1 MSATI
6 RILIADD
13 HAIVREGALR
23 LLNSQPDMEVVG
35 EAQAGTEVMELARR
49 VKPHVAV
56 LDISMPGLSGLELV
70 PMLRAELPEV
80 QIVLLSVH
88 QKEAFVM
95 QALDLGAQAY
105 VLKTSPTDDLLA
117 AVRAVHRGEYFL
129 SSKVQAELIGSYLR
143 QPNKKAAHNALSERE
158 QQVLRMVA
166 QGMTTK
172 QVASALYLS
181 ARTVDKYRASVMQKL
196 NLKGLNDLLRYAI
209 QQGLVVVEQPS
220 DD

>member
-1 MSATI
+1 MKSTI

-35 EAQAGTEVMELARR
+35 EAREGTEVMPLARSLH
-49 VKPHVAV
+49 PDVAV

-70 PMLRAELPEV
+70 PLLRSELPTV

-88 QKEAFVM
+88 KKEAFVQ
-95 QALDLGAQAY
+95 QALELGARAY

-117 AVRAVHRGEYFL
+117 AVRAVHNGEYFL
-129 SSKVQAELIGSYLR
+129 SSKVQAEIIGSYLR
-143 QPNKKAAHNALSERE
+143 QPHRQEDRNALSERE

-172 QVASALYLS
+172 QVASVLYLS

-196 NLKGLNDLLRYAI
+196 NLKSLNELLRYAI
-209 QQGLVVVEQPS
+209 QHGLVVVDPPS
-220 DD
+220 D

>member
-1 MSATI
+1 MSTI

-23 LLNSQPDMEVVG
+23 LLNSQPDMTVVG
-35 EAQAGTEVMELARR
+35 EAHEGTEVMPLARSLR
-49 VKPHVAV
+49 PDVAV

-70 PMLRAELPEV
+70 PLLQAELPDV

-88 QKEAFVM
+88 KKEAFVM
-95 QALDLGAQAY
+95 QALDLGARAY

-129 SSKVQAELIGSYLR
+129 SAKVQAELIGSYLR
-143 QPNKKAAHNALSERE
+143 QPNKKVDRNALSERE

-181 ARTVDKYRASVMQKL
+181 ARTVDKYRASVMHKL
-196 NLKGLNDLLRYAI
+196 QLKSLNDLLRYAI
-209 QQGLVVVEQPS
+209 QHGLVVVDPPIDE
-220 DD
+220 